1 MGLQVGLEVE
11 VSDLILIRNL
21 EEAGKS
27 SVGEDAALVGRV
39 KAVVGLHVGGHK
51 LGDLRLG
58 ALRTS
63 GDTHEGA
70 ELGGDCPGFEE
81 RIVRLACLVCL
92 PLFRGHILRALG
104 PLALLG
110 ILDLTGRCF
119 HSEERLLGDL
129 LELRGEP
136 RLGGLELLNNGGE
149 AILGITRGLLSGG
162 SGGGNSWDDGSNGR
176 DNSLNLGGGGRLLGS
191 GLLGSGCSGSRSSD
205 RGGGSSGNN
214 FSNLLGG
221 GLLGLRIAHR
231 V

>member
-11 VSDLILIRNL
+11 VGDLILIRDL

-27 SVGEDAALVGRV
+27 SVGEDAALVGGV
-39 KAVVGLHVGGHK
+39 KAVVGLHVGRHK
-51 LGDLRLG
+51 LGDLRLR

-70 ELGGDCPGFEE
+70 EFRGDRPRLEE
-81 RIVRLACLVCL
+81 RIVCLACLVCL
-92 PLFRGHILRALG
+92 PLLGGHVLRALG

-110 ILDLTGRCF
+110 VLDLTGRCL
-119 HSEERLLGDL
+119 HGEERLLGDL

-136 RLGGLELLNNGGE
+136 CLGGLELLNNRGE
-149 AILGITRGLLSGG
+149 AILRIARGLLGGGGG
-162 SGGGNSWDDGSNGR
+162 SGGNSDGDGR

-191 GLLGSGCSGSRSSD
+191 GLLGGGSGGRSSD
-205 RGGGSSGNN
+205 GGGRSGGNN

>member
-11 VSDLILIRNL
+11 VGNRILVGHL
-21 EEAGKS
+21 EEASEG
-27 SVGEDAALVGRV
+27 SVREDAPLVGGV
-39 KAVVGLHVGGHK
+39 KAVVGLHVGRHK

-70 ELGGDCPGFEE
+70 ELRGDRPGFKE
-81 RIVRLACLVCL
+81 RIVRLACLVRL
-92 PLFRGHILRALG
+92 PLLRGHVLRALG
-104 PLALLG
+104 ALALLG
-110 ILDLTGRCF
+110 ILDLTRRCLD
-119 HSEERLLGDL
+119 SEECLLGDL

-149 AILGITRGLLSGG
+149 AILSTARLLLGRG
-162 SGGGNSWDDGSNGR
+162 SGSSDSGNGGGDGR
-176 DNSLNLGGGGRLLGS
+176 DNSLNLGGGGRLLGG
-191 GLLGSGCSGSRSSD
+191 GLLSGGSGGGNRGR
-205 RGGGSSGNN
+205 RGGSNN